1 MGVRLSA
8 KYDSGS
14 TVTGGTAGDLKF
26 GDLATFNLRFFV
38 DLGQKPKLTEKL
50 PFLKGS
56 RLRLAVDNIFDAQ
69 RKITDANGR
78 VPLNYQPGYIDP
90 LGRYIELEWRKTF

>member
-1 MGVRLSA
+1 MELR
-8 KYDSGS
+8 SGLFFQIKLQ
-14 TVTGGTAGDLKF
+14 VFF
-26 GDLATFNLRFFV
+26 G
-38 DLGQKPKLTEKL
+38 

-56 RLRLAVDNIFDAQ
+56 RLRLSVDNIFDAQ
-69 RKITDANGR
+69 RKITDGNGI

>member
-1 MGVRLSA
+1 MWKQARFLEHISQWTAVRWD
-8 KYDSGS
+8 KP
-14 TVTGGTAGDLKF
+14 
-26 GDLATFNLRFFV
+26 FFI
-38 DLGQKPKLTEKL
+38 LPKLIEKL

-56 RLRLAVDNIFDAQ
+56 RLRLSFDNLFDAQ
-69 RKITDANGR
+69 RRITDANGV

>member
-1 MGVRLSA
+1 M
-8 KYDSGS
+8 
-14 TVTGGTAGDLKF
+14 
-26 GDLATFNLRFFV
+26 
-38 DLGQKPKLTEKL
+38 

-56 RLRLAVDNIFDAQ
+56 RLRLSVDNLFDAQ
-69 RKITDANGR
+69 RKITDANGI